1 MLGDIKPV
9 VNIGDKVNIKQGIC
23 IQTQYG
29 WNIVHLTRSLRHYE
43 VQDVKVIISLKSG
56 KIEYSYLIGH
66 GDPMGGSGN
75 FRGGWVDSRN
85 LEIILDET
93 GLAVGL

>member
-1 MLGDIKPV
+1 MLSNIKPL

-29 WNIVHLTRSLRHYE
+29 WNIVHLTRSLKNYE
-43 VQDVKVIISLKSG
+43 VHDVKVIISLKSG

-66 GDPMGGSGN
+66 GDPMSSGH
-75 FRGGWVDSRN
+75 FHGGWVDSRN
-85 LEIILDET
+85 LEIIIDGE